1 MAAGKVKSYD
11 YFWNSK
17 KDRYYDADSMGD
29 WLRPFFANGVFNGQ
43 LQVTAN
49 NDMSVTIGAG
59 YGYINGKHR
68 HFLTPTKLD
77 LETSSGTLDRIDNVI
92 LRRDDTNR
100 RIFLMIQKGGN
111 ASSPTAPDITRVGP
125 TYDLKLAEIYIAAGA
140 VRITQAEIT
149 DTRMN
154 SDVCG
159 WVAATVNEI
168 DFSQVT
174 AQFNEFFKQY
184 KESIISQ
191 YQAYIASIGDTEEAA
206 RQTYIEMKSKLDG
219 LYDTYKK
226 YLLENYNNYLQQIA
240 QTEED
245 AETLYNTMEEKID
258 KLFDDS
264 EADVLS
270 QYTAY
275 VQKIAQ
281 TEEAAETEYETMQA
295 QLSALLQQYQAE
307 FTTWFNNIK
316 GQLSTDA
323 AGHLQNEVDNLKEGQ
338 QESGEDF
345 ANLKA
350 VFEKYTLQNRTIIN
364 SLSYNQLAIIMEL
377 ETLIQAEVTGTGDNV
392 IVEMFDEEVTAV
404 KGYYDATNKRVYA

>member
-1 MAAGKVKSYD
+1 MKELSND

-17 KDRYYDADSMGD
+17 SDRYYNADSFGD
-29 WLRPFFANGVFNGQ
+29 WLRPFFKNGVFNGQ
-43 LQVTAN
+43 MQVTAN
-49 NDMSVTIGAG
+49 NDMSVTVAAG
-59 YGYINGKHR
+59 YGYINGKSR
-68 HFLTPTKLD
+68 HFLKPTVID
-77 LETSSGTLDRIDNVI
+77 LETASGTLDRIDSVM
-92 LRRDDTNR
+92 LRRNDTER
-100 RIFLMIQKGGN
+100 RIHLAIVKGGN
-111 ASSPTAPDITRVGP
+111 ASSPTAPEPTREGAI
-125 TYDLKLAEIYIAAGA
+125 YDLKLAEIYIAAGT

-191 YQAYIASIGDTEEAA
+191 YQAYLASIGDTEEAA

-245 AETLYNTMEEKID
+245 AETLYNTMEGKID

-281 TEEAAETEYETMQA
+281 KEEEAETEYETMQA

-338 QESGEDF
+338 KESGEDF

-392 IVEMFDEEVTAV
+392 IVEMFDEEVTVV